1 METKLIKIDRNNI
14 DTTAIQAAGDVIK
27 SGGLVAFPTETVY
40 GLGADGLNPK
50 AAMKTYAAK
59 GRPSDNP
66 LIIHIA
72 HMDDLPRITKSIPA
86 TAKKLAKEFWPG
98 PLTMILEKSELVPLE
113 TTGGLETLA
122 VRMPQDPLALVLI
135 EAAGG
140 YVSAPSA
147 NASGRPSPTEAKH
160 VMEDLT
166 GRIDMVIDGGN
177 ATIGLESTIIDLTVS
192 PPIILRPGSITV
204 DMITSVIGPVDMNLH
219 GISGDSEEA
228 PKAPGMKYRHYA
240 PQGVLTI
247 VEGTLRDEVQA
258 IRQIA
263 YARTRE
269 GVSCGIIASE
279 ETYPFYTNGIIKNIG
294 SRENIKTIAR
304 NLYRVLREF
313 DEEGVE
319 YIYSESFAI
328 QGLGDAIMNRLNKA
342 AGQVRISAKYIL
354 QMQQFRRVVF
364 LGGTDVCRSPMAAEL
379 LRNQDLVQHVV
390 IQSKGLVALFP
401 EPVNPKTE
409 TIMKNHGY
417 SIIDHTPKAIK
428 VEDFHMDTLVL
439 TIDEVTKK
447 RLLSSFPVAVKYP
460 VYTMQEYTGI
470 NKDIP
475 NPIGKNLEVY
485 GLCYDIIEEMVKVI
499 AEQLNQNCKPATSY
513 TESSNVL

>member
-14 DTTAIQAAGDVIK
+14 DKQAIQIAGDVIK

-40 GLGADGLNPK
+40 GLGADGLNEQG
-50 AAMKTYAAK
+50 ARKTYEAK

-72 HMDDLPRITKSIPA
+72 KLEDITRITSSVPYA
-86 TAKKLAKEFWPG
+86 AKKLAKEFWPG
-98 PLTMILEKSELVPLE
+98 PLTMILDKSEIVPLE

-122 VRMPQDPLALVLI
+122 IRMPEDPIALALI

-147 NASGRPSPTEAKH
+147 NSSGRPSPTDAKH
-160 VMEDLT
+160 VMEDLN
-166 GRIDMVIDGGN
+166 GRIDMVIDGGS
-177 ATIGLESTIIDLTVS
+177 ATIGLESTIIDMTVI
-192 PPIILRPGSITV
+192 PPMILRPGSVTV
-204 DMITSVIGPVDMNLH
+204 EMIEDVIGPVHVNA
-219 GISGDSEEA
+219 SGTIDDNGEA

-240 PQGVLTI
+240 PKGVLTI

-263 YARTRE
+263 YARIRE

-279 ETYPFYTNGIIKNIG
+279 ETFPFYTNGIIKNIG
-294 SRENIKTIAR
+294 SRENARSIAR

-319 YIYSESFAI
+319 YIYSESFAV
-328 QGLGDAIMNRLNKA
+328 QGMGDAIMNRLNKA
-342 AGQVRISAKYIL
+342 AGQTRIQAKYIL
-354 QMQQFRRVVF
+354 QMQQYRRVVF

-379 LRNQDLVQHVV
+379 LRNQDLIQHVV

-409 TIMKNHGY
+409 TIMKKHGY
-417 SIIDHTPKAIK
+417 SIIEHKPKAFK
-428 VEDFHMDTLVL
+428 VDDFHMDTLVL
-439 TIDEVTKK
+439 TIDKTVKK
-447 RLLSSFPVAVKYP
+447 RLLSQFPIAIKYP
-460 VYTMQEYTGI
+460 VYTMQEFTEI
-470 NKDIP
+470 DQVIP
-475 NPIGKNLEVY
+475 NPIGKSLAVYGEVY
-485 GLCYDIIEEMVKVI
+485 DVIEDMVKVI
-499 AEQLNQNCKPATSY
+499 ASKLNQISKPITIS
-513 TESSNVL
+513 